1 MEEKNIDSVNEYFKN
16 ISEFVKKID
25 RKEESSLWQK
35 AKKGD
40 KAARER
46 LLQMHLRLV
55 VPTAKRF
62 CRRGMELMDL
72 IEEGNLGLLQAIDK
86 FDPSKGYRF
95 STYAIHW
102 VEQYI
107 RRAVEEQS
115 GTIKIPSHAWDN
127 LRVWSKTWDALKEK
141 LGREPSLK
149 EMSVKM
155 NISARQV
162 RSILDTLNAAYSVD
176 SLSSAINEED
186 DITLED
192 TLTDA
197 GKGNPDDLLTNAS
210 SNKALLAILDEIPPR
225 DKEVLI
231 MRFGINSE
239 NMITLADVSKK
250 LGISRERVRQ
260 IEERAVRTVRK
271 KAEEMGLFERRDRD
285 FSTKKVY
292 AGMAVKEKTNILG
305 DVVNGGHLS
314 KMIKAHKKKAASAK
328 KSAPASKKGNFK
340 EAAKAASSKKKA
352 PLKPLADNKKKQK
365 NKKKR

>member
-1 MEEKNIDSVNEYFKN
+1 MEEKNIDSVNEYFK
-16 ISEFVKKID
+16 SVSDFVKKID
-25 RKEESSLWQK
+25 RNEEVSLWKK

-40 KAARER
+40 KNARER

-62 CRRGMELMDL
+62 CRRGVEFMDL

-86 FDPSKGYRF
+86 FDPARGYRF

-102 VEQYI
+102 IEQYI

-127 LRVWSKTWDALKEK
+127 LRAWSKAWDALKEK

-176 SLSSAINEED
+176 SISSAVNEEE

-192 TLTDA
+192 TLTDV
-197 GKGNPDDLLTNAS
+197 GKGNPDYLLTNS
-210 SNKALLAILDEIPPR
+210 SFNTELLAILDGINPR
-225 DKEVLI
+225 DKEILI
-231 MRFGINSE
+231 MRYGINSE
-239 NMITLADVSKK
+239 NIMTLSEVSRK

-271 KAEEMGLFERRDRD
+271 KAEALGLFEKRDKD
-285 FSTKKVY
+285 YSTRKIY
-292 AGMAVKEKTNILG
+292 AGMNTKEKTDILG
-305 DVVNGGHLS
+305 DVIGSGNLA
-314 KMIKAHKKKAASAK
+314 KMLKAHKVRGGVCEQESGKAAFK
-328 KSAPASKKGNFK
+328 KTAGPARKQTNKKIS
-340 EAAKAASSKKKA
+340 E
-352 PLKPLADNKKKQK
+352 NKKKS
-365 NKKKR
+365 KRK